1 MSKRSSKSKRRS
13 KALPALGFAG
23 ASLSMASG
31 ACASTTGASANTPP
45 TSQSQS
51 HEIFLGDEEI
61 FDSSLSTFFTFDKEN
76 AGQASLAQQLKLA
89 RGGGGGCGCG
99 HGGGGGGCGHGGGC
113 GGCGH
118 GGGCGGYAHG
128 GGCGGCGHGGLAH
141 MGHGLSGH
149 ALSAHGFSAHTHGL
163 ASHAISGRG
172 HQSSHN
178 LSHNQLSHN
187 QLSHNQLSHNQL
199 SHNQLAHNQFAHNQF
214 AAQNFHGLNNFNHT
228 GFNRNAFGNPA
239 NWNHWGGRFWGAGWN
254 NWGWGWGGW
263 AGPVFWPFLLGDALS
278 FIFWPYA
285 YYDPFWW
292 YGPPFIFASIFA
304 PGPYFGLDYGY
315 GPDYYGYGYG
325 TGYYGYAGSPNI
337 YYDSSRGGG
346 YNTAARGRYAAR
358 TEQADREALA
368 ETNTAALESCT
379 GLAPGV
385 TNLPI
390 DQIRQTVHPT
400 ADQEAAL
407 DDLSAASSQASDIVK
422 SSCPSSVPLT
432 PIGRLDAAE
441 QRLDATIKAI
451 QIIRSPLERFY
462 QALSDEQRQRFN
474 AMSGS
479 TEGAPSAGNMVAAC
493 SQQGGS
499 FIDLPVQ
506 RIEQVVLP
514 TAQQQSAFNDL
525 KKAAQKAGDQLQSSC
540 PTAVPKSPVAR
551 VDTIETRLTAMADA
565 IKSVRPDLQNF
576 YASLNDEQKAKFN
589 TMGPP
594 PQATSSPQQRQNG
607 GQQ

>member
-1 MSKRSSKSKRRS
+1 MKKKTIGILATSVAVS
-13 KALPALGFAG
+13 ALCLVTDVPAIA
-23 ASLSMASG
+23 
-31 ACASTTGASANTPP
+31 
-45 TSQSQS
+45 
-51 HEIFLGDEEI
+51 
-61 FDSSLSTFFTFDKEN
+61 
-76 AGQASLAQQLKLA
+76 
-89 RGGGGGCGCG
+89 GGGGHGGFGGGMG
-99 HGGGGGGCGHGGGC
+99 HGGGMGGGIGHVGGGMAPHGM
-113 GGCGH
+113 GGIGH
-118 GGGCGGYAHG
+118 IGGGIAPHGMGGIGHVGSFGGFHSHG
-128 GGCGGCGHGGLAH
+128 
-141 MGHGLSGH
+141 
-149 ALSAHGFSAHTHGL
+149 LSAHGY
-163 ASHAISGRG
+163 SHAFHG
-172 HQSSHN
+172 HGPTSHALSHN
-178 LSHNQLSHN
+178 LSHGHAVTGKAGRIANHDFKNSHAMTGKAGRIAGHNFKNSGPNALATHN
-187 QLSHNQLSHNQL
+187 QLNGTRNQF
-199 SHNQLAHNQFAHNQF
+199 AHNQISHNRFAHNQF
-214 AAQNFHGLNNFNHT
+214 AAQNFKGLNNFSTT
-228 GFNRNAFGNPA
+228 GFNRNAFGNHA
-239 NWNHWGGRFWGAGWN
+239 NWNHWGGHFWGAGWN

-263 AGPVFWPFLLGDALS
+263 AGPVFWPFLLGDVLS

-292 YGPPFIFASIFA
+292 YGPPFIWASIFA

-315 GPDYYGYGYG
+315 GPDYYGYDYGYG

-337 YYDSSRGGG
+337 YYDNSRGGG

-358 TEQADREALA
+358 TEQADREALT

-407 DDLSAASSQASDIVK
+407 DDLSAASSQASNIIK
-422 SSCPSSVPLT
+422 SSCPTSVPFT

-451 QIIRSPLERFY
+451 QIVRAPLERFY

-474 AMSGS
+474 AMNGPS
-479 TEGAPSAGNMVAAC
+479 EGAPSAGNAPSASNIAAAC

-499 FIDLPVQ
+499 FIELPVQ
-506 RIEQVVLP
+506 RIEQVVQP

-525 KKAAQKAGDQLQSSC
+525 KKAAQSASAKLQSSC
-540 PTAVPKSPVAR
+540 PTAVPLSPVAR
-551 VDTIETRLTAMADA
+551 VDTVEARLTAMADA

-576 YASLNDEQKAKFN
+576 YASLSDEQKARFN
-589 TMGPP
+589 TIGPP
-594 PQATSSPQQRQNG
+594 PKASSSPQQRQRG

>member
-1 MSKRSSKSKRRS
+1 MSRGSHH
-13 KALPALGFAG
+13 FAG
-23 ASLSMASG
+23 HNLSH
-31 ACASTTGASANTPP
+31 
-45 TSQSQS
+45 S
-51 HEIFLGDEEI
+51 HALMGH
-61 FDSSLSTFFTFDKEN
+61 
-76 AGQASLAQQLKLA
+76 AGRIA
-89 RGGGGGCGCG
+89 G
-99 HGGGGGGCGHGGGC
+99 HGITSTGHNALATHNQLNGARSQF
-113 GGCGH
+113 
-118 GGGCGGYAHG
+118 AHN
-128 GGCGGCGHGGLAH
+128 
-141 MGHGLSGH
+141 
-149 ALSAHGFSAHTHGL
+149 
-163 ASHAISGRG
+163 
-172 HQSSHN
+172 Q

-199 SHNQLAHNQFAHNQF
+199 SHNQLSHNQFAHHQF
-214 AAQNFHGLNNFNHT
+214 VAQNFHGLNNFNHT
-228 GFNRNAFGNPA
+228 GFNRNAFGNNA

-278 FIFWPYA
+278 FILWPYA

-292 YGPPFIFASIFA
+292 YGSPFIWASIFA

-358 TEQADREALA
+358 TEQAPDREALA
-368 ETNTAALESCT
+368 ETNTEALQSCT

-400 ADQEAAL
+400 ADQQAAL
-407 DDLSAASSQASDIVK
+407 DDLNAASSQASDVIK

-493 SQQGGS
+493 SQQAGS

-506 RIEQVVLP
+506 RIEQVVQP
-514 TAQQQSAFNDL
+514 TAQQQSGLNDL

-551 VDTIETRLTAMADA
+551 VDTIETRLTAMADG

-576 YASLNDEQKAKFN
+576 YASLSDEQKAKFN

-594 PQATSSPQQRQNG
+594 PKATSSPQQRQSG